1 MYGSTVLRIIELLGI
16 GNKIVYPVGIFFIA
30 GLSFIFSFLAISTNN
45 RIICLSVGFIVLLSP
60 PIELLL
66 QRGNLDAFI
75 FILVFFSSI
84 LILRNKFFLSLL
96 LSVCSLIK
104 FYTFPL
110 LVYLSILYTLKRRK
124 KFISQIYLFVI
135 FLVCI
140 IDIRN
145 VSYFPSDAQNFFGSP
160 IFGEYLSFLA
170 YGPGSHGNLFI
181 SQALGLLFYLLTCKA
196 FAKISRIIKIYPVIY
211 DSKSNNKP
219 LVLFSINFLIF
230 ISCYFAGLNIDY
242 RLVFIAAATLSFLN
256 IEAEQD
262 FWPSICLTL
271 AILIILYTSYNTYIL
286 QPIGDFFIL
295 FTISYFTVFFIKERI
310 RIFNSIFSI
319 K

>member
-96 LSVCSLIK
+96 LLSVCSLIK

-124 KFISQIYLFVI
+124 KFISQIIYL
-135 FLVCI
+135 
-140 IDIRN
+140 
-145 VSYFPSDAQNFFGSP
+145 
-160 IFGEYLSFLA
+160 
-170 YGPGSHGNLFI
+170 
-181 SQALGLLFYLLTCKA
+181 
-196 FAKISRIIKIYPVIY
+196 
-211 DSKSNNKP
+211 
-219 LVLFSINFLIF
+219 
-230 ISCYFAGLNIDY
+230 
-242 RLVFIAAATLSFLN
+242 
-256 IEAEQD
+256 
-262 FWPSICLTL
+262 
-271 AILIILYTSYNTYIL
+271 
-286 QPIGDFFIL
+286 
-295 FTISYFTVFFIKERI
+295 
-310 RIFNSIFSI
+310 
-319 K
+319 